1 MLLPVL
7 IFGFVSLVTLGAAVV
22 VVTNKNIL
30 HSAFYLILA
39 FVGVA
44 AVYVLLEAPFIA
56 VVQVLVYIGAIA
68 ILIVFAIMLTRR
80 LMSKDMEQQNSQ
92 WIPSTLG
99 ALALFLVLAWITY
112 TAGWPV
118 HEGAVPAE
126 ILAQRLGSM
135 GIECEA
141 AELVAALHDAEAWA
155 AESGGAVCVVGS
167 LFLAGAVRESRGE
180 L

>member
-7 IFGFVSLVTLGAAVV
+7 VFAFVGLVTLGAAVA

-44 AVYVLLEAPFIA
+44 AIYVMLEAPFIA

-80 LMSKDMEQQNSQ
+80 LMSKELEQHNAQ
-92 WIPSTLG
+92 WIPSALG
-99 ALALFLVLAWITY
+99 ALALFVVLGWIVY

-118 HEGAVPAE
+118 HDGSVPAE
-126 ILAQRLGSM
+126 PISQLGQDLLTTY
-135 GIECEA
+135 
-141 AELVAALHDAEAWA
+141 LVPFEIASVLLLAALIGAILIGREKEIRSAE
-155 AESGGAVCVVGS
+155 
-167 LFLAGAVRESRGE
+167 
-180 L
+180 

>member
-7 IFGFVSLVTLGAAVV
+7 IFGFVSLVTLGAAVA

-92 WIPSTLG
+92 WIPSALG

-126 ILAQRLGSM
+126 PISQLG
-135 GIECEA
+135 E
-141 AELVAALHDAEAWA
+141 ELLTTYLVPFEIASVLLLAALVGAILIGREKETRSAE
-155 AESGGAVCVVGS
+155 
-167 LFLAGAVRESRGE
+167 
-180 L
+180 

>member
-7 IFGFVSLVTLGAAVV
+7 IFGFVSLVTLAAAVA

-44 AVYVLLEAPFIA
+44 AIYVLLEAPFIA
-56 VVQVLVYIGAIA
+56 MVQVLVYIGAIA

-80 LMSKDMEQQNSQ
+80 LMSKDMEQQNAQ
-92 WIPSTLG
+92 WIPSVLG
-99 ALALFLVLAWITY
+99 ALVLFLVLAWIVY

-118 HEGAVPAE
+118 QEGAVPTEPISQLGQELLTTYLVPFE
-126 ILAQRLGSM
+126 IASVLL
-135 GIECEA
+135 
-141 AELVAALHDAEAWA
+141 LAALVGAILIGREKEIRSAE
-155 AESGGAVCVVGS
+155 
-167 LFLAGAVRESRGE
+167 
-180 L
+180 

>member
-7 IFGFVSLVTLGAAVV
+7 IFGFVSLVTLGAAVA

-44 AVYVLLEAPFIA
+44 AIYVLLEAPFIA

-80 LMSKDMEQQNSQ
+80 LMSKDMEQQNAQ
-92 WIPSTLG
+92 WIPSALG
-99 ALALFLVLAWITY
+99 ALALFLVLGWIVY
-112 TAGWPV
+112 TAGWPA
-118 HEGAVPAE
+118 HAGEVPAE
-126 ILAQRLGSM
+126 PISQLGQDLLTTY
-135 GIECEA
+135 
-141 AELVAALHDAEAWA
+141 LVPFEIASVLLLAALVGAILIGREKETRSAE
-155 AESGGAVCVVGS
+155 
-167 LFLAGAVRESRGE
+167 
-180 L
+180 